1 MSARVVRC
9 WSGLAALLVLSASAH
24 AYADEAS
31 GTWTGSLEGRL
42 NYYWE
47 RSTRVEIPA
56 AKVNLEA
63 PNGVRVGVSYLVDVI
78 ASASIAQ
85 TGGNSDGVFT
95 ELRHGVGVTTGKKFA
110 LGDNDL
116 DLSAHAIFSTE
127 DDYTS
132 WIGGINGS
140 FTFDDKDS
148 TILLGLTGVRDTI
161 YNNLNPAYKKHL
173 TGFTTSLGFS
183 EVLSPT
189 MILGLGYEFVVLDG
203 FLGNPYRNALI
214 GPLPHAEAPP
224 DQRLRH
230 NAEAQL
236 SWFLPPSATTLQLY
250 GRAYLDSWRVGAI
263 TPEVRVYQQLSAAW
277 LLRLRYRFYDQ
288 TRADFALKS
297 GETRYPVGYTG
308 ALTSDPKLSAFSSQQ
323 LGIKFELALA
333 GLGGTFLDFA
343 RLGVLDLSFDYQ
355 WCTSSFGNNVIAT
368 VGAQLPF

>member
-173 TGFTTSLGFS
+173 TGLTTSLGFS

-189 MILGLGYEFVVLDG
+189 VILGLGYEFVVLDG

-214 GPLPHAEAPP
+214 G
-224 DQRLRH
+224 
-230 NAEAQL
+230 
-236 SWFLPPSATTLQLY
+236 
-250 GRAYLDSWRVGAI
+250 
-263 TPEVRVYQQLSAAW
+263 
-277 LLRLRYRFYDQ
+277 
-288 TRADFALKS
+288 
-297 GETRYPVGYTG
+297 
-308 ALTSDPKLSAFSSQQ
+308 
-323 LGIKFELALA
+323 
-333 GLGGTFLDFA
+333 
-343 RLGVLDLSFDYQ
+343 
-355 WCTSSFGNNVIAT
+355 
-368 VGAQLPF
+368 